1 MQAGALIVL
10 LQVSRRVYALGQSK
24 GSLGARRVPAISG
37 NSAGNF
43 SRGYFPRRIA
53 ELKQS
58 GL

>member
-10 LQVSRRVYALGQSK
+10 LQVSRRVYVLGRSK
-24 GSLGARRVPAISG
+24 GSPGARRVPAISG
-37 NSAGNF
+37 NSAGNV
-43 SRGYFPRRIA
+43 SSGYFPRRIA